1 MDAYQL
7 WRATLGQLEL
17 QLAKPTYETWVRNT
31 QAISFEDGVL
41 VVGVHSAY
49 AKDWLENRLYAT
61 IQRTVSEIARRT
73 VALRF
78 VVQRNGGLEQEDVEL
93 LDMPAYPVQSAS
105 PRPEGME
112 GTGLNAKY
120 TFDTF
125 IVGQANRL
133 AHAGCLAVAENPGK
147 TYNPLFI
154 YGGVGLGKTH
164 LLHAIGNFVLRGQHR
179 PLYVSAETFANELI
193 NAIRNRTT
201 EEFRAK
207 YRTIDVLL
215 LDDVQFIINKERTQE
230 EFFHTFNDLYHSD
243 RQIVLSSDRSP
254 KAFIG
259 LEERLRSRFECG
271 LTVDVQPPDLETR
284 MAILAA
290 KAESQGVQLPADV
303 IEFVA
308 QQIQSN
314 IRELEGAL
322 NRILALVRM
331 MHYPLTV
338 QTARKALGDMMKPV
352 AKVTMDDILNAVS
365 SYYNLRPEDLTG
377 PRRSQN
383 LAIARQVAMYLAR
396 DLTDMSLPQVGQALG
411 GRDHTTVLHG
421 CEKIAVLFEKDD
433 EIRRQILEI
442 RNKLYAEGQKATT
455 SQSARRG

>member
-93 LDMPAYPVQSAS
+93 LDMPALPVQSAP

-338 QTARKALGDMMKPV
+338 QTARKALGDMMKPA